1 MVSLLW
7 SVALLGGLLWT
18 GLSLDLRS
26 FAESAAGAVVF
37 HFNPARSVVPQL
49 TVIVYVC
56 FLMLLSELGNVQ
68 IGFYAGFLLER
79 RYGLSNERFG
89 AWLRDRVK
97 ALGIGLIFG
106 SVGALILYTL
116 MTASHEW
123 WWLTSGL
130 IFAVIV
136 VGLTQLAP
144 VLLLPLFYRVK
155 PLDRETL
162 RMRLLELADRSGARV
177 LGAYEWGLGEKTKKA
192 NAALTGLGATR
203 RILVSDTMLAE
214 YSDDEIEVVLAH
226 ELAHHVHGDIWKGIV
241 FESGLI
247 LGGFYLAARVLR
259 ALALPLGLRDVADVA
274 GLPLLLLAA
283 GAVSFLAVPLA
294 HAMSRAYERSADRF
308 ALNLTE
314 TRRRSSRPCAGS
326 GTRTSPRSIHPRS
339 CSGCSIVIP
348 QCASALPQ
356 RRRSRIARPDSKC
369 MSRRLRSPVASGK
382 GLINHKG
389 HKGHKGQRD
398 ANGYQLVSFVVN
410 QR

>member
-1 MVSLLW
+1 LNEDRASRYHRLKRRASVVSLLW

-26 FAESAAGAVVF
+26 FAESAASAVVS
-37 HFNPARSVVPQL
+37 HFSPARAIFRQL
-49 TVIVYVC
+49 TAIVYVC
-56 FLMLLSELGNVQ
+56 LLMFLGEIGNAL

-79 RYGLSNERFG
+79 RYGLSNERLG
-89 AWLRDRVK
+89 GWLQDRAK
-97 ALGIGLIFG
+97 ALGVGLIFG
-106 SVGALILYTL
+106 SVGAVILYTL
-116 MTASHEW
+116 MAALHQW
-123 WWLTSGL
+123 WWLTAGL

-144 VLLLPLFYRVK
+144 VLLLPLFYRLK

-162 RMRLLELADRSGARV
+162 KMRLLALADRAGARV

-247 LGGFYLAARVLR
+247 VGGFYLAARVLR
-259 ALALPLGLRDVADVA
+259 ALALPLGLRDVADIA

-308 ALNLTE
+308 ALNLTRNPE
-314 TRRRSSRPCAGS
+314 AFISAMRRLGNQNLAEE
-326 GTRTSPRSIHPRS
+326 HPS
-339 CSGCSIVIP
+339 KIVQWLFYSHP
-348 QCASALPQ
+348 PM
-356 RRRSRIARPDSKC
+356 RERIA
-369 MSRRLRSPVASGK
+369 AA
-382 GLINHKG
+382 
-389 HKGHKGQRD
+389 QAF
-398 ANGYQLVSFVVN
+398 AN
-410 QR
+410 R